1 MLKIKL
7 QRIGAKKQPYYR
19 LVVAEARS
27 APSSLPVEVLG
38 HYAPLREPEQL
49 ELKRERAQHWLAHG
63 AQPTDRALCLLRGLG
78 LEGLGPRPPMKNLKA
93 KKQEKELPAA
103 PGAPAAPAPPAPEK
117 P

>member
-19 LVVAEARS
+19 VVVAEARS
-27 APSSLPVEVLG
+27 APGSLPVEVLG

-49 ELKRERAQHWLAHG
+49 ELKKERAQHWLAHG
-63 AQPTDRALCLLRGLG
+63 AQPTDRALRLLRGLG
-78 LEGLGPRPPMKNLKA
+78 LEGLQALPPLKA
-93 KKQEKELPAA
+93 HKGKKKERAA
-103 PGAPAAPAPPAPEK
+103 SPAPATPAPPSPEK